1 MIIGNTVYKNYPKIR
16 QKDIGTNTSNKFIDS
31 LNISNLYL
39 DGIGGKFPVKIASD
53 LNKNLSNCWKILR
66 AS

>member
-39 DGIGGKFPVKIASD
+39 DGIGGKPSY
-53 LNKNLSNCWKILR
+53 LPPLNLSNCWKAKLEI
-66 AS
+66 AC